1 MTSTVSVVIPCH
13 NYAHFLPM
21 ALDSVLRQ
29 RGVEVDVIVV
39 DDASTDDSV
48 GVAEGVGDGRVK
60 VVRRTSNGGPVAAF
74 NDGLA
79 RARGDYLVRLDAD
92 DLLTAG
98 ALERATA
105 LLEVYPGLAFAY
117 GRPLHFRG
125 DPPPVTAPTRTSWN
139 LWSGR
144 AWLERRFATGVN
156 CITSPEVV
164 MRRTAVDE
172 VGGQRPELAQTH
184 DMEMWMRLATVGD
197 VGIMSGA
204 VQALHREHDNSR
216 SAVQVDPL
224 VDLCERAAAFELLLD
239 GEFARPWMAAAAPRL
254 RYVLARQALERVARA
269 YDRGRAEHEPVR
281 EYLDVARRLWH
292 PLETHGNW
300 RGVEA
305 RLRCRWPGRWRPTFQ
320 VDAIRRRGSEERLRM
335 RRMRSGV

>member
-13 NYAHFLPM
+13 NYGHFLPT
-21 ALDSVLRQ
+21 ALDSVLHQ

-39 DDASTDDSV
+39 DDASTDDSADI
-48 GVAEGVGDGRVK
+48 AEGVGDERVT
-60 VVRRTSNGGPVAAF
+60 VIRRVSNGGPVAAF
-74 NDGLA
+74 NDGLS
-79 RARGDYLVRLDAD
+79 RARGEYLVRLDAD

-105 LLEVYPGLAFAY
+105 LLEVYPGLAFVY
-117 GRPLHFRG
+117 GRPLHFSG
-125 DPPPVTAPTRTSWN
+125 EPPPVSAPARASWN

-164 MRRTAVDE
+164 MRRSAVAE

-197 VGIMSGA
+197 VGIISGA
-204 VQALHREHDNSR
+204 VQALHREHDRSR

-224 VDLCERAAAFELLLD
+224 VDLRERAAAFDLLLEGD
-239 GEFARPWMAAAAPRL
+239 FARPWMTAAAPRL
-254 RYVLARQALERVARA
+254 RYVLAGQALERVARA
-269 YDRGRAEHEPVR
+269 YDRGRAEDEPVR
-281 EYLDVARRLWH
+281 EYLDVARRLWN

-305 RLRCRWPGRWRPTFQ
+305 RLRRRWPGRWRPAFQ
-320 VDAIRRRGSEERLRM
+320 IDAIRRRGAEERLRLH
-335 RRMRSGV
+335 RVRTGV